1 MVMKVWY
8 GRVSG
13 HSNTYTIMGTFD
25 SSEKAER
32 AGNVLR
38 EALQN
43 ERIWKEIHIDWE
55 PSNDAS
61 VQIEGNDLKFSVY
74 TAGYLEEVYAIIKNQ
89 KPKEMREFED
99 AQELQV
105 AFEFDSPEVELDEVK
120 VLLLLKH
127 PDLKELI
134 EQSEAIVEHTGEG
147 KTLCTF
153 EYFGDWIYDSSESKL
168 LGYSQD
174 EIGCTVS
181 VISE

>member
-1 MVMKVWY
+1 MVMKAWY
-8 GRVSG
+8 GRPSG
-13 HSNTYTIMGTFD
+13 HSNTYTIVGTFE
-25 SSEKAER
+25 SSKKAER

-43 ERIWKEIHIDWE
+43 ESMWKDISIDWD

-61 VQIEGNDLKFSVY
+61 VQVEENDVRFSVY
-74 TAGYLEEVYAIIKNQ
+74 TAGYLEEVYTIIKNQ
-89 KPKEMREFED
+89 KPKETREYKD
-99 AQELQV
+99 AQELEIK
-105 AFEFDSPEVELDEVK
+105 FEFDSPEVELDEIK

-127 PDLKELI
+127 PGLKELI
-134 EQSEAIVEHTGEG
+134 EQSEARVEHTGEG
-147 KTLCTF
+147 KTLCNF